1 MFSNTMADVNIS
13 MADFEKYSV
22 RKPFYEQTHL
32 DATDSRFEHFNYFPG
47 IASKY
52 ETHNAPDFEK
62 YAPRT
67 TNKKEIKAANN
78 A

>member
-1 MFSNTMADVNIS
+1 MADINIS
-13 MADFEKYSV
+13 MADFEKYSK

-32 DATDSRFEHFNYFPG
+32 DAHESRFEHFNYFPG

-52 ETHNAPDFEK
+52 SKPNAPNFEN

-67 TNKKEIKAANN
+67 NAKKE
-78 A
+78 

>member
-1 MFSNTMADVNIS
+1 MADVNIS
-13 MADFEKYSV
+13 MVDFEKYSL

-32 DATDSRFEHFNYFPG
+32 NATDSRFEHFNYFPG

-52 ETHNAPDFEK
+52 EKHNPPNFEN

-67 TNKKEIKAANN
+67 NEKKELKAANS